1 MSEPAL
7 GEAALEGAA
16 LEEAV
21 LEEAALE
28 EAALEEAALEAAMM
42 AAMMEAMDAAMLSG
56 DDGVRKGRGGR
67 EKTARERRRETRSAI
82 RPKKQSKVDTHMGL
96 IKFDGNS
103 HDQSLMCIGNLQ
115 YQPPFQ
121 YDLPRYLCNQLTLT
135 EASVSFFSKLP
146 RMPALGVSAETS
158 RAFF

>member
-1 MSEPAL
+1 M
-7 GEAALEGAA
+7 EGAA

-21 LEEAALE
+21 LE

-82 RPKKQSKVDTHMGL
+82 RPKKQSKVDTHMEL

-103 HDQSLMCIGNLQ
+103 HDQSLMCIGN
-115 YQPPFQ
+115 
-121 YDLPRYLCNQLTLT
+121 
-135 EASVSFFSKLP
+135 
-146 RMPALGVSAETS
+146 
-158 RAFF
+158 

>member
-1 MSEPAL
+1 MEAAL

-56 DDGVRKGRGGR
+56 DVGVRKGRGGR
-67 EKTARERRRETRSAI
+67 EKTQGAAARNALCDL
-82 RPKKQSKVDTHMGL
+82 PKKERSTWYFHFE
-96 IKFDGNS
+96 FD
-103 HDQSLMCIGNLQ
+103 
-115 YQPPFQ
+115 
-121 YDLPRYLCNQLTLT
+121 
-135 EASVSFFSKLP
+135 E
-146 RMPALGVSAETS
+146 
-158 RAFF
+158 

>member
-7 GEAALEGAA
+7 G
-16 LEEAV
+16 
-21 LEEAALE
+21 
-28 EAALEEAALEAAMM
+28 EAALEAAMM

-82 RPKKQSKVDTHMGL
+82 
-96 IKFDGNS
+96 
-103 HDQSLMCIGNLQ
+103 
-115 YQPPFQ
+115 FQ
-121 YDLPRYLCNQLTLT
+121 KRSDLPGISILNLMNLSDVTSKWLLLV
-135 EASVSFFSKLP
+135 VSTKRLP
-146 RMPALGVSAETS
+146 